1 MRKVQLLALMTML
14 SLAAVA
20 CGGDNDTTPR
30 AGGTTSPGGTS
41 PQPTANSSPLNNQ
54 GTMDATAMSKFSL
67 ELDDSYFKPTFI
79 KAKGGQTFNIELENE
94 GSLPHTFTITSLNL
108 DKEVAPGTTVEIDLT
123 LPAGTDDLAFV
134 CRFHVGGG
142 MRGAFF
148 FGAAPSAFATPPEQ
162 DPY

>member
-1 MRKVQLLALMTML
+1 MPKTKLLVLVTVL

-20 CGGDNDTTPR
+20 CGGDNNSPR

-41 PQPTANSSPLNNQ
+41 PQPTANSSPLTNQ
-54 GTMDATAMSKFSL
+54 GTMDATSMSKFSL
-67 ELDDSYFKPTFI
+67 ELDDQYFKPTFI
-79 KAKGGQTFNIELENE
+79 KATAGQTFNIELENE
-94 GSLPHTFTITSLNL
+94 GALPHTFTITALNL

-123 LPAGTDDLAFV
+123 LPSGTTDVAFV
-134 CRFHVGGG
+134 CRFHVAGG

-148 FGAAPSAFATPPEQ
+148 FGAAPTAVSTNPEQ